1 MILWCSTDSKIKW
14 YYVKGSREGI
24 SIQFRFKIC
33 LITNAKQ
40 TYNF

>member
-1 MILWCSTDSKIKW
+1 MILWCSADSKNKM
-14 YYVKGSREGI
+14 YYVKGSRGGI